1 MKVFIK
7 LAVLSALLSVVYG
20 CASSG
25 DKFETRTPPPDA
37 LNPVFMR
44 YKELPGEKVFV
55 VAVDP
60 TGQWAFGY
68 DSNRETLEEAAVNAA
83 VKCDE
88 ARKKHRVFTKAQLFA
103 VNDEVVYYNQH

>member
-1 MKVFIK
+1 MKAFIK

-25 DKFETRTPPPDA
+25 DKFETRIPPPDA
-37 LNPVFMR
+37 INSVFMR

-60 TGQWAFGY
+60 NGRWTFGY
-68 DSNRETLEEAAVNAA
+68 DVNRATLEEAARNAA

-88 ARKKHRVFTKAQLFA
+88 ARKKYRVFSKAKLFA
-103 VNDEVVYYNQH
+103 VNNEVVYYNQH